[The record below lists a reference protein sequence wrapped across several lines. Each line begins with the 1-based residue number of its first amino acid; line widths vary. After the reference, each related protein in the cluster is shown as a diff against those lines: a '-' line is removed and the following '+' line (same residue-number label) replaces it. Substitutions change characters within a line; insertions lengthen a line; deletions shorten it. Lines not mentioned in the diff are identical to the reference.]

1 MEKPIYVVAMIDAID
16 CIVFDY
22 GINCTVK
29 KPYNIENRCALNF
42 VVSELNSKNI

>member
-1 MEKPIYVVAMIDAID
+1 MEKPIYVAMINAIA